1 MDLPDMMHR
10 KSLTRNSIQEELV
23 MNNSAVTG
31 IILAALFALA
41 PAMAS
46 ADPKGDVEKMEQ
58 KRVRAVIEADMPTL
72 YAIYAD
78 DFFYNTSSG
87 PSLTKSEYLPRYAS
101 GELKVNAVDSEARD
115 IRIYDN
121 TALVTGIAHVTLTIK
136 GETKTVHLR
145 YLNVWVKRANGWVLV
160 ARQGT
165 NLPAQ

>member
-1 MDLPDMMHR
+1 MN
-10 KSLTRNSIQEELV
+10 KSATLGFIF
-23 MNNSAVTG
+23 
-31 IILAALFALA
+31 AALSACI
-41 PAMAS
+41 PAIAS
-46 ADPKGDVEKMEQ
+46 ADSAADVEKMEQ
-58 KRVRAVIEADMPTL
+58 KRLRAVIEADMPTL
-72 YAIYAD
+72 NAIYAD
-78 DFFYNTSSG
+78 DFFYNTSAG

-121 TALVTGIAHVTLTIK
+121 TALVTGIAHVTLTTK

-145 YLNVWVKRANGWVLV
+145 YLNVWMKRANGWVLI

>member
-1 MDLPDMMHR
+1 MN
-10 KSLTRNSIQEELV
+10 KS
-23 MNNSAVTG
+23 AATG
-31 IILAALFALA
+31 FIFAALSACI
-41 PAMAS
+41 PAIAS
-46 ADPKGDVEKMEQ
+46 ADSAADVEKMEQ

-72 YAIYAD
+72 NAIYAD

-121 TALVTGIAHVTLTIK
+121 TALVTGIAHVTLTTK

-145 YLNVWVKRANGWVLV
+145 YLNVWVKRSNGWQLV

-165 NLPAQ
+165 NLPMQ

>member
-1 MDLPDMMHR
+1 MN
-10 KSLTRNSIQEELV
+10 KS
-23 MNNSAVTG
+23 
-31 IILAALFALA
+31 AALGFIFAALSA
-41 PAMAS
+41 CIPAIAS
-46 ADPKGDVEKMEQ
+46 ADSAADVEKMEQ
-58 KRVRAVIEADMPTL
+58 KRLRAVIEADMPTL
-72 YAIYAD
+72 NAIYAD

-121 TALVTGIAHVTLTIK
+121 TALVTGIAHVTLTTK

-145 YLNVWVKRANGWVLV
+145 YLNVWVKRAKGWQLV

>member
-1 MDLPDMMHR
+1 MN
-10 KSLTRNSIQEELV
+10 KS
-23 MNNSAVTG
+23 AATG
-31 IILAALFALA
+31 FIFAALSACI
-41 PAMAS
+41 PAIAS
-46 ADPKGDVEKMEQ
+46 ADSAADVEKMEQ
-58 KRVRAVIEADMPTL
+58 KRLRAVIEADMPTL
-72 YAIYAD
+72 NAIYAD

-101 GELKVNAVDSEARD
+101 GELKVNAVDSEARN

-121 TALVTGIAHVTLTIK
+121 TALVTGIAHVTLTTK

>member
-1 MDLPDMMHR
+1 MIMN
-10 KSLTRNSIQEELV
+10 KS
-23 MNNSAVTG
+23 AATG
-31 IILAALFALA
+31 FIFAALSACI
-41 PAMAS
+41 PAIAS
-46 ADPKGDVEKMEQ
+46 ADSAADVEKMEQ
-58 KRVRAVIEADMPTL
+58 KRLRAVIEADMPTL
-72 YAIYAD
+72 NAIYAD

-121 TALVTGIAHVTLTIK
+121 TALVTGIAHVTLTTK

-145 YLNVWVKRANGWVLV
+145 YLNVWVKRSNGWQLV

>member
-1 MDLPDMMHR
+1 MN
-10 KSLTRNSIQEELV
+10 KS
-23 MNNSAVTG
+23 AATG
-31 IILAALFALA
+31 FIFAALSACI
-41 PAMAS
+41 PAIAS
-46 ADPKGDVEKMEQ
+46 ADSAADVEKMEQ
-58 KRVRAVIEADMPTL
+58 KRLRAVIEADMPTL
-72 YAIYAD
+72 NAIYAD

-121 TALVTGIAHVTLTIK
+121 TALVTGIAHVTLTTK
-136 GETKTVHLR
+136 GETKTIHLR
-145 YLNVWVKRANGWVLV
+145 YLNVWLKRANGWVLI

>member
-1 MDLPDMMHR
+1 
-10 KSLTRNSIQEELV
+10 
-23 MNNSAVTG
+23 MNKSAVTG
-31 IILAALFALA
+31 FILAVLFELA
-41 PAMAS
+41 PAMAT
-46 ADPKGDVEKMEQ
+46 ADPAGDVEKMEQ
-58 KRVRAVIEADMPTL
+58 KRMQAILNADMPAL

-101 GELKVNAVDSEARD
+101 GELKINSADSEARD
-115 IRIYDN
+115 IRVYEN
-121 TALVTGIAHVTLTIK
+121 TALVTGIVHVNATIK
-136 GETKTVHLR
+136 GENKLLHLR

>member
-1 MDLPDMMHR
+1 
-10 KSLTRNSIQEELV
+10 
-23 MNNSAVTG
+23 MNKSAVIG
-31 IILAALFALA
+31 FILAALFALA
-41 PAMAS
+41 PAMAT
-46 ADPKGDVEKMEQ
+46 ADPAGDVERMEQ
-58 KRVRAVIEADMPTL
+58 KRMQAIVNADMPAL

-101 GELKVNAVDSEARD
+101 GELKINAADSEARD

-121 TALVTGIAHVTLTIK
+121 TALVTGIVHVNLTTK
-136 GETKTVHLR
+136 GETKTLHLR
-145 YLNVWVKRANGWVLV
+145 YLNVWMKRANGWVLV

>member
-1 MDLPDMMHR
+1 
-10 KSLTRNSIQEELV
+10 
-23 MNNSAVTG
+23 MNKSAVTG
-31 IILAALFALA
+31 FILAALFALH
-41 PAMAS
+41 PAMAT
-46 ADPKGDVEKMEQ
+46 ADPAGDVERMEQ
-58 KRVRAVIEADMPTL
+58 KRMLAILNADMPTL

-101 GELKVNAVDSEARD
+101 GELKVNSADSEARD
-115 IRIYDN
+115 IRVYEN
-121 TALVTGIAHVTLTIK
+121 TALVTGIVHVNATIK
-136 GETKTVHLR
+136 GENKQLHLR